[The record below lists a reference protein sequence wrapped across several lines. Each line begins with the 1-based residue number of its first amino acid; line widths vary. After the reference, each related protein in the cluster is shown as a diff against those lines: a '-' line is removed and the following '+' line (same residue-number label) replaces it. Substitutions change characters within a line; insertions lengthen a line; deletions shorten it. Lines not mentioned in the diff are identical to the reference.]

1 MSNPLKITDLILRDA
16 HQSLIATRMR
26 TEHML
31 PIADKLDSQPFHS
44 FEMWGGATFDSC
56 IRFCGEDPWERLRK
70 LRAALPNS
78 RMQMLLRG
86 QNLLGY
92 RHYPDDVVERFVD
105 LAARDGIDIFRIF
118 DALNDVRNMRTAI
131 ERVKKNGKHVQA
143 AISYTTSPVHTLE
156 LWQDRSKELA
166 DMGADSICIK
176 DMAGLLEPR
185 DVRPLL
191 RAIREVV
198 NVPIQL
204 HCHYTSGLAGI
215 CYAEAINEGVDVVDT
230 DISSFST
237 GTAHPPTESIVAL
250 VKGTDRDTG
259 MDLKVLNDIAS
270 YFRDV
275 RLEYKE
281 FESPFSGVNPNVLVF
296 QIPGGMISNLAK
308 QLKDQ
313 KAIDRFDEV
322 VEEVPRVREDLG
334 YPPLVT
340 PTSQIVGSQAVF
352 NVLAGER
359 YKIVTEETKHYLKG
373 MYGKPPGPVNEDVC
387 KAVLGEEEPITCRP
401 ADMLEPEFDKLKEEI
416 KDLARCDEDVLIY
429 ALFPQAGREFLE
441 KRNAGTLAP
450 VIEKKPE
457 EKKPAPAPA
466 LAAAPAPVAPAG
478 PMQFKV
484 SVGDRRF
491 DVVVEVVGG
500 GAKVKEVQPA
510 VASSAPVSAS
520 PSSNPSPGTAVAVEE
535 RVRLAEITAPVLG
548 KVLRIVRGP
557 GEAVKK
563 GETVLVLEAM
573 KMENDLPSPV
583 DGTVV
588 GIFVELGQDVDPGT
602 KLAAI
607 REQ

>member
-56 IRFCGEDPWERLRK
+56 IRFCGEDPWGRLRK
-70 LRAALPNS
+70 LREALPNS
-78 RMQMLLRG
+78 GMQMLLRG
-86 QNLLGY
+86 QNILGY
-92 RHYPDDVVERFVD
+92 RHYPDDVVEKFVD

-143 AISYTTSPVHTLE
+143 AISYTTSPVHTLD
-156 LWQDRSKELA
+156 LWQKRTKDLA
-166 DMGADSICIK
+166 EMGADSICIK

-198 NVPIQL
+198 DVPIQL
-204 HCHYTSGLAGI
+204 HCHYTSGLASI
-215 CYAEAINEGVDVVDT
+215 CYAEAIDEGVDVVDT

-259 MDLKVLNDIAS
+259 LDLKVLNEIAS

-275 RLEYKE
+275 RVEYKE

-313 KAIDRFDEV
+313 KALDRFDEV

-359 YKIVTEETKHYLKG
+359 YKMVTEETKSYLKG
-373 MYGKPPGPVNEDVC
+373 MYGKPPGPVNEEIR

-401 ADMLEPEFDKLKEEI
+401 ADLLEPEFDKLKEEI
-416 KDLARCDEDVLIY
+416 KDLARNDEDVLIY

-450 VIEKKPE
+450 VLESKPKEKPAA
-457 EKKPAPAPA
+457 PAPAPI
-466 LAAAPAPVAPAG
+466 PPPAG
-478 PMQFKV
+478 PMRFKV
-484 SVGDRRF
+484 SVNERLF
-491 DVVVEVVGG
+491 DVVVEAAGDG
-500 GAKVKEVQPA
+500 IEVKSVQPVSPPA
-510 VASSAPVSAS
+510 AASASSGNPSAAAQPASVAVSAGE
-520 PSSNPSPGTAVAVEE
+520 GTE
-535 RVRLAEITAPVLG
+535 LAEITAPVLS
-548 KVLRIVRGP
+548 KVLKIVHTA
-557 GEAVKK
+557 GESVKK
-563 GETVLVLEAM
+563 GETVVVLEAM
-573 KMENDLPSPV
+573 KMENDIPSPV
-583 DGTVV
+583 DGVV
-588 GIFVELGQDVDPGT
+588 EQVFVEVGQDVDSGA
-602 KLAAI
+602 KLASI
-607 REQ
+607 RG

>member
-31 PIADKLDSQPFHS
+31 PIAPKLDSQPYYS

-70 LRAALPNS
+70 LREALPNS

-86 QNLLGY
+86 QNILGY

-105 LAARDGIDIFRIF
+105 LAAANGIDIFRIF
-118 DALNDVRNMRTAI
+118 DALNDTRNMRTAI
-131 ERVKKNGKHVQA
+131 QRVKKRGKHVQA
-143 AISYTTSPVHTLE
+143 AVSYTTSPVHTLE
-156 LWQDRSKELA
+156 LWRQLSKELA
-166 DMGADSICIK
+166 EMGADSICIK

-191 RAIREVV
+191 RAIRDVV
-198 NVPIQL
+198 DLPIQL
-204 HCHYTSGLAGI
+204 HCHYTSGLASI
-215 CYAEAINEGVDVVDT
+215 CYAEAIDEGVDIVDT

-250 VKGTDRDTG
+250 VRGTERDTG
-259 MDLKVLNDIAS
+259 LDLKVLNDIAS
-270 YFRDV
+270 YFREV

-313 KAIDRFDEV
+313 KALDRFDEV
-322 VEEVPRVREDLG
+322 VEEVPKVREDMG

-359 YKIVTEETKHYLKG
+359 YKIVTEETKSYLKG
-373 MYGKPPGPVNEDVC
+373 MYGKPPGPVNEEIR

-401 ADMLEPEFDKLKEEI
+401 ADKLEPEFEKLKEEI
-416 KDLARCDEDVLIY
+416 KDMARSDEDVLTY

-441 KRNAGTLAP
+441 KRNSGTLAP
-450 VIEKKPE
+450 VLEKKPE
-457 EKKPAPAPA
+457 EKMPAATP
-466 LAAAPAPVAPAG
+466 AAAPSPAAPVG
-478 PMQFKV
+478 PLQFKV
-484 SVGDRRF
+484 SVGEKRF
-491 DVVVEVVGG
+491 DVVVEQVGDG
-500 GAKVKEVQPA
+500 VEVQNVQPA
-510 VASSAPVSAS
+510 SAASGNQTASHGPATGAP
-520 PSSNPSPGTAVAVEE
+520 TAVVEKSE
-535 RVRLAEITAPVLG
+535 DLSVISAPVLG
-548 KVLRIVRGP
+548 KVLRIVREP
-557 GEAVKK
+557 GDAVSK

-573 KMENDLPSPV
+573 KMENELASPV

-588 GIFVELGQDVDPGT
+588 QILVQVGQDVDPGAE
-602 KLAAI
+602 LATI